1 MAHHFQTATA
11 ITISGTPNGELTGFR
26 NGCESSSSSSTGGA
40 KVLSKAVAA
49 KVSKGSSLATLCN
62 IGNSCYMNSVLYTLR
77 LAPNFTHNLHH
88 LIEFCNL
95 AVPRRSLEQSVF
107 SLDSLTSH
115 ATPAQQQQTA
125 QHKPKS
131 SSLGRNIPG
140 LHVANGRSWS
150 SKDLA
155 SLGASNTSGTA
166 NSGSGGSSTIAL
178 AVSGSNSSGEA
189 NNHTNGGNDLY
200 LGPAA
205 STNTASVGLISNN
218 NNEGDGGCGQQQQQ
232 SVGGAAK
239 SSSQVVCETLHDLFH
254 SLTHNEATGMIE
266 PFHAGSVL
274 QAVQSVSTTFEGN
287 QQQDAHEFLMCIL
300 DSVREACQTLNRNLL
315 ANPDLLRSSTLVA
328 GASTTVLVDGLDSKN
343 QISPASQPVS
353 ESKFS
358 NTPFNPRY
366 IFRRRKESVKSAKA
380 AACKL
385 KGVRTPSLSLTK
397 VVSSTVPTQ
406 ADSTP
411 AGIAGDCCA
420 SFDTTGEAL
429 ASTGQRSSG
438 VSLDERTQAQDRI
451 LKLGLNFFREDF
463 EGVTVSRTRCLS
475 CETVTEQKE
484 TMIDI
489 AIPIAASEIND
500 VAKNAQ
506 QFYQDACITEEYFR
520 GDNKYRC
527 ETCSGYTEACRS
539 ISFEILP
546 RLLIVQLKRFNGDM
560 EKINSYIPTPFVLQ
574 CFCRDCL
581 GKPEADKRHVY
592 RLYSVITHV
601 GARLSVGHYIAYTCS
616 LELPHQ
622 YFNCGRE
629 RQRRC
634 LVASSLDGAGHGLT
648 DGAQHQQQQQQ
659 QQQLGSTGGTV
670 GGGKG
675 FERTS
680 EKSTSGQ
687 LKKLFGGKK
696 LSSAGD
702 MSKKLKYN
710 VISRFSPTNGVDAPQ
725 LNGSNNGMATVSA
738 AGAGQGCTDASDGKI
753 GAASEGSSVTCAL
766 AENGTGSSLQER
778 GSSFTSVLCPSYSCC
793 GVCVK
798 GTSRSLAATGSV
810 LGPGATPAVPTAS
823 ILLDGSSGTTNN
835 GCSSSNAPRTN
846 GGRAVAPVTTIHPNA
861 HLAINHNHVLPE
873 CTNGDVG
880 VSALPNGLLLS
891 SFALNSNTTHSGSIG
906 HTTSNTNTSSTS
918 NNGNNDSVGSGLDY
932 ATQQQYQQLQMKW
945 FMCDDDKIKVMTQAE
960 FEDMLSPRR
969 RHVIT
974 PYLLFYARFD
984 VQSAATSPQLATSQS
999 NVTSGAT
1006 IKAYAGQAP
1015 SSSAG
1020 SSGTML
1026 ASTISSN
1033 HPASSGS
1040 PPTVLSDGPNSSVV
1054 TQ

>member
-1 MAHHFQTATA
+1 MAHHFQTASA
-11 ITISGTPNGELTGFR
+11 ITINGTPNGELTGLR
-26 NGCESSSSSSTGGA
+26 NGCESSSTNSSSTGGP
-40 KVLSKAVAA
+40 KVLSKAAAA
-49 KVSKGSSLATLCN
+49 KLSKGSSLATLCN

-95 AVPRRSLEQSVF
+95 ALPRRSLEQSVF

-115 ATPAQQQQTA
+115 ATPAQQQQQPAA

-155 SLGASNTSGTA
+155 SLGASNA
-166 NSGSGGSSTIAL
+166 SGSANIGSAGSSTIAL
-178 AVSGSNSSGEA
+178 AASGSNSSGEA
-189 NNHTNGGNDLY
+189 SNHTNGGNDLY
-200 LGPAA
+200 LGSP
-205 STNTASVGLISNN
+205 STNAVSVGLISN
-218 NNEGDGGCGQQQQQ
+218 NNEGDGGCGQQQHQHAI
-232 SVGGAAK
+232 GGAANAK

-254 SLTHNEATGMIE
+254 SLTHNEATGLIE

-315 ANPDLLRSSTLVA
+315 ANPELLRNSSTFAA
-328 GASTTVLVDGLDSKN
+328 GASSTALVDGLDSN
-343 QISPASQPVS
+343 SQIAPVSQPVS

-380 AACKL
+380 AGCKL
-385 KGVRTPSLSLTK
+385 KGVRAPSLSLTK

-411 AGIAGDCCA
+411 AGTVSDSCA
-420 SFDTTGEAL
+420 LLDATGEAP
-429 ASTGQRSSG
+429 ASAGPKASG

-451 LKLGLNFFREDF
+451 LELGLNFFREDF

-581 GKPEADKRHVY
+581 GKPEADKRHIY

-616 LELPHQ
+616 LELPQQ
-622 YFNCGRE
+622 YFNCARE

-634 LVASSLDGAGHGLT
+634 LLAPSLDGSGHGPT
-648 DGAQHQQQQQQ
+648 DGTQQ
-659 QQQLGSTGGTV
+659 QQQLGSTGGAV

-675 FERTS
+675 LERSS

-710 VISRFSPTNGVDAPQ
+710 VISRFSPTNGVDTSQ
-725 LNGSNNGMATVSA
+725 LNGSNNSVATVSA
-738 AGAGQGCTDASDGKI
+738 AGAGQVCTDAADGRI
-753 GAASEGSSVTCAL
+753 GAANDGSPVAGVL
-766 AENGTGSSLQER
+766 AENGAGRSPQES
-778 GSSFTSVLCPSYSCC
+778 GNSFAALHCPSSSCC
-793 GVCVK
+793 GVSVK
-798 GTSRSLAATGSV
+798 GTSRPLATTGSV
-810 LGPGATPAVPTAS
+810 LGPGTTPVIPAAS
-823 ILLDGSSGTTNN
+823 LLLDGSSGASNN
-835 GCSSSNAPRTN
+835 GSSSSNASRTN
-846 GGRAVAPVTTIHPNA
+846 GGRAIAPIATIHPNA
-861 HLAINHNHVLPE
+861 HLVINHNHVIPE
-873 CTNGDVG
+873 SINGDND
-880 VSALPNGLLLS
+880 VSALPNGLLPS
-891 SFALNSNTTHSGSIG
+891 SFALNPHATHSGSIA
-906 HTTSNTNTSSTS
+906 HATSNNHCSSA
-918 NNGNNDSVGSGLDY
+918 NNGNNTSVGSGLDY

-984 VQSAATSPQLATSQS
+984 VQSAATSPQLVTSQP
-999 NVTSGAT
+999 NVSSGAT
-1006 IKAYAGQAP
+1006 NKTYVSQASSTSA
-1015 SSSAG
+1015 SSSG
-1020 SSGTML
+1020 IML
-1026 ASTISSN
+1026 ASATSTN
-1033 HPASSGS
+1033 HPVSSGS
-1040 PPTVLSDGPNSSVV
+1040 PPTVLPDAPNSSVV

>member
-1 MAHHFQTATA
+1 MAHHFQTASA
-11 ITISGTPNGELTGFR
+11 ITINGTPNGELSGFR
-26 NGCESSSSSSTGGA
+26 NGCEGSSSSSSGTGGA
-40 KVLSKAVAA
+40 KVLSKAAAA
-49 KVSKGSSLATLCN
+49 KLTKGSSLATLCN

-95 AVPRRSLEQSVF
+95 ALPRRSLEQSVF

-115 ATPAQQQQTA
+115 ATPPSQQQLAA

-155 SLGASNTSGTA
+155 SLGASNTSGST
-166 NSGSGGSSTIAL
+166 NIGNGGSSTVAL
-178 AVSGSNSSGEA
+178 ALNGSNSSSEA

-200 LGPAA
+200 LGSA
-205 STNTASVGLISNN
+205 STKAASVGLISNN
-218 NNEGDGGCGQQQQQ
+218 NEDGGCGQQLQQ
-232 SVGGAAK
+232 SVDGAASAK
-239 SSSQVVCETLHDLFH
+239 SSSLVVCETLHDLFH

-315 ANPDLLRSSTLVA
+315 ANPDLLRNSSLVA
-328 GASTTVLVDGLDSKN
+328 GVSSAALVDGLDSN
-343 QISPASQPVS
+343 SHMAPASQPVS

-366 IFRRRKESVKSAKA
+366 IFRRRKESVKSAKTA
-380 AACKL
+380 GCKL
-385 KGVRTPSLSLTK
+385 KGVRASSLSLTK
-397 VVSSTVPTQ
+397 VVSSTVPTP

-411 AGIAGDCCA
+411 AGTAGDCCA
-420 SFDTTGEAL
+420 SLDGTGEAP
-429 ASTGQRSSG
+429 ATTGQRASG

-451 LKLGLNFFREDF
+451 LELGLNFFREDF

-616 LELPHQ
+616 LELPQQ
-622 YFNCGRE
+622 YFNCSRE

-634 LVASSLDGAGHGLT
+634 LLAPSLDASGHGAT
-648 DGAQHQQQQQQ
+648 DGAQ
-659 QQQLGSTGGTV
+659 QLGSSGGTTAA
-670 GGGKG
+670 GKG
-675 FERTS
+675 LERS
-680 EKSTSGQ
+680 NEKSTSGQ

-725 LNGSNNGMATVSA
+725 LNGGNSGVGTVSA
-738 AGAGQGCTDASDGKI
+738 IGVGQGCTDAGDGRVGTASDGASN
-753 GAASEGSSVTCAL
+753 GALTEHGAGRSPQEGG
-766 AENGTGSSLQER
+766 N
-778 GSSFTSVLCPSYSCC
+778 SFAGLPCPSSSCC
-793 GVCVK
+793 GVSIK

-810 LGPGATPAVPTAS
+810 LGQGAAPVIPPAS
-823 ILLDGSSGTTNN
+823 LLLDGSSGATNN
-835 GCSSSNAPRTN
+835 GSSSSNASRTN
-846 GGRAVAPVTTIHPNA
+846 SGRAVAPVATIHPNA
-861 HLAINHNHVLPE
+861 HLVINHNHVLPE
-873 CTNGDVG
+873 STNGDIG
-880 VSALPNGLLLS
+880 VSALPNGLLSS
-891 SFALNSNTTHSGSIG
+891 SFALNSNTTHSGSIAHATS
-906 HTTSNTNTSSTS
+906 HTNSSST
-918 NNGNNDSVGSGLDY
+918 NNGNSTSVGDY
-932 ATQQQYQQLQMKW
+932 ATQLQMKW

-984 VQSAATSPQLATSQS
+984 VQSAATSPQLATSQP
-999 NVTSGAT
+999 NVTSAAT
-1006 IKAYAGQAP
+1006 NKGFASQAP
-1015 SSSAG
+1015 TSSAG
-1020 SSGTML
+1020 SSGTVL
-1026 ASTISSN
+1026 ASAISTN
-1033 HPASSGS
+1033 HPASSAS
-1040 PPTVLSDGPNSSVV
+1040 PPTVLPDGPNSSVV